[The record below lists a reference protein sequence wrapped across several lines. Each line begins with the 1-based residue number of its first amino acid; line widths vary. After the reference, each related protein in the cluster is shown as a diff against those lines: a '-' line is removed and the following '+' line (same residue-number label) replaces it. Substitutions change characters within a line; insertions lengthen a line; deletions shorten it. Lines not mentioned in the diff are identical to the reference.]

1 LKLTVSEMKE
11 KHDLGVE
18 LVSDYLKSQKCKVER
33 IKRDTFCEVDNVFPD
48 SCEEYDL
55 FKLLTPEE
63 VENFSNIK
71 VKDLESLLKSRGYRN
86 IHVLYSIMNKNSEQ
100 IKKIVSQTK
109 EEYQR
114 NKVEIKNYFL
124 NMKKGDLYVK
134 YPQFHEE
141 MFLKIVNSEYLSK
154 KSINNFKGRY
164 VVFVNQ
170 DDVTKSRVMR
180 RKSIENYFNAAL
192 AGATKES
199 KIKPFNFK
207 NFKNCCF
214 LEDFGMYF
222 TQYLIMNCGNDVD
235 NLRLLN
241 EAYFNKVLP
250 RLVESNSTTPT
261 LSHITPKRI
270 AQKKSI
276 PTSSIY
282 NSNVG
287 VI

>member
-1 LKLTVSEMKE
+1 MKE
-11 KHDLGVE
+11 KHDVGVT
-18 LVSDYLKSQKCKVER
+18 LVADYLKSQKCKVER
-33 IKRDTFCEVDNVFPD
+33 ITRDTFSEVENVFPD
-48 SCEEYDL
+48 SCEEYDM
-55 FKLLTPEE
+55 FKLLTSEE
-63 VENFSNIK
+63 IENFSNIK
-71 VKDLESLLKSRGYRN
+71 MKEFVDIFESRGYKN
-86 IHVLYSIMNKNSEQ
+86 IHMLYSVMNKKPEQ
-100 IKKIVSQTK
+100 IKKIISQTK
-109 EEYQR
+109 EEYQK
-114 NKVEIKNYFL
+114 NKAEIKNYFL
-124 NMKKGDLYVK
+124 NIKKGDLHVK

-141 MFLKIVNSEYLSK
+141 MFLKVVNSEYLSK
-154 KSINNFKGRY
+154 KSIDNFRGRY
-164 VVFVNQ
+164 IIFVNQ
-170 DDVTKSRVMR
+170 EDAAKSRVMR
-180 RKSIENYFNAAL
+180 RKSIENYFNTAL
-192 AGATKES
+192 KGAPPES
-199 KIKPFNFK
+199 KTKPFNFK